1 MVKDMVMVPSE
12 DLPAGLSQAA
22 SLMDEGQGVMHRMH
36 ELAEELRQVAAQLAQ
51 GIPAPAEAAQQLT
64 QAAHAFEDWWRRA
77 QKLVGGDLERSIP
90 KVMQALEAHQQKLEM
105 EIQRQK
111 AMAVLEQVG
120 SLSYGGKE
128 EFMPLSEIQF
138 EALGMLRALK
148 GAEQLD
154 DTALA
159 LAAGTHPYAL
169 LVRLIANPDLSDD
182 DWQETYQAV
191 KQSLGNE
198 LAVAA
203 ARGRLRLE

>member
-1 MVKDMVMVPSE
+1 MVTVPSE
-12 DLPAGLSQAA
+12 DLTAGLSQAA
-22 SLMDEGQGVMHRMH
+22 SLMDEGQGLMHRMH
-36 ELAEELRQVAAQLAQ
+36 GLAEGLRQVAAQLGQ
-51 GIPAPAEAAQQLT
+51 GVPAPAEVAQQLT
-64 QAAHAFEDWWRRA
+64 QAAQAFEDWWQRSQR
-77 QKLVGGDLERSIP
+77 LVGSDLERSIP
-90 KVMQALEAHQQKLEM
+90 KVMQALEAHQQKLEV

-111 AMAVLEQVG
+111 ALMVLEQVG
-120 SLSYGGKE
+120 SLSYGGKD

-138 EALGMLRALK
+138 EAIGMLRTLK
-148 GAEQLD
+148 GADHLD
-154 DTALA
+154 DTAQA

-169 LVRLIANPDLSDD
+169 LVRLIANQDLSDN

>member
-1 MVKDMVMVPSE
+1 MRAKGSYTACTSWP
-12 DLPAGLSQAA
+12 
-22 SLMDEGQGVMHRMH
+22 RNY
-36 ELAEELRQVAAQLAQ
+36 
-51 GIPAPAEAAQQLT
+51 AQQLT

-77 QKLVGGDLERSIP
+77 QKLVGGDLEQSIP

-111 AMAVLEQVG
+111 AMAVLERVG

-154 DTALA
+154 ETALA

>member
-1 MVKDMVMVPSE
+1 M
-12 DLPAGLSQAA
+12 
-22 SLMDEGQGVMHRMH
+22 
-36 ELAEELRQVAAQLAQ
+36 
-51 GIPAPAEAAQQLT
+51 T
-64 QAAHAFEDWWRRA
+64 
-77 QKLVGGDLERSIP
+77 
-90 KVMQALEAHQQKLEM
+90 
-105 EIQRQK
+105 
-111 AMAVLEQVG
+111 VLEQVG

-138 EALGMLRALK
+138 EAIGMLRALK
-148 GAEQLD
+148 GAEHLD
-154 DTALA
+154 DTTMA

-169 LVRLIANPDLSDD
+169 LVRLIANQDLSDN